1 MRAVFPRFKRAAL
14 ALALAML
21 ALVIVLAAPAAEAT
35 VMGAAPN
42 GWTTHT
48 GPEYEL
54 YISPQQQV
62 GASELSLIV
71 NYGDSNMTLRVSKVN
86 QAISSAVIAPH
97 SSRFVQLDFASNG
110 TYRIVLANETQEL
123 LALSKTRIIPVTP
136 DPTPPWND
144 DDWHIIPPGPSPW
157 QPGPDP
163 SQDPLAYTQ
172 AAVDELI
179 ASVTLESLLTTAS
192 LMAIAMFL
200 GAAVQR
206 AVRFIWPTDFIT
218 VGVVAFAAIQ
228 LIGLPSWLIVPGIE
242 PIWWI
247 PVLAGYVIGYIVIGR
262 TSYIMVR
269 RLTEDKSF
277 DTEPW
282 VLYREDGQIYV
293 QEQNNKALIKR
304 LVFGIKHPVLSP
316 LPLEPDYEDRTKYPG
331 FPVFRRRMV
340 CVEGWRTYEMI
351 PQGASRWKLKRYATE
366 VKVAAG
372 SSVSRYELIRSF
384 KALDKVNAQLIEA
397 ENEIYALQQ
406 SLSVR
411 MADTVARFLA
421 KVYSRAPGAVFK
433 DAVERWSSK
442 EKKEDNV
449 QKE

>member
-1 MRAVFPRFKRAAL
+1 MRSRAAFTLAVL
-14 ALALAML
+14 ALISALAML
-21 ALVIVLAAPAAEAT
+21 LAAPAAEAT

-42 GWTTHT
+42 GWTTHG
-48 GPEYEL
+48 GPGYEL

-86 QAISSAVIAPH
+86 QTISSAVIAPH

-206 AVRFIWPTDFIT
+206 AVRFIWPTAFIT
-218 VGVVAFAAIQ
+218 V
-228 LIGLPSWLIVPGIE
+228 
-242 PIWWI
+242 
-247 PVLAGYVIGYIVIGR
+247 
-262 TSYIMVR
+262 
-269 RLTEDKSF
+269 
-277 DTEPW
+277 
-282 VLYREDGQIYV
+282 
-293 QEQNNKALIKR
+293 
-304 LVFGIKHPVLSP
+304 
-316 LPLEPDYEDRTKYPG
+316 
-331 FPVFRRRMV
+331 
-340 CVEGWRTYEMI
+340 
-351 PQGASRWKLKRYATE
+351 SRC
-366 VKVAAG
+366 
-372 SSVSRYELIRSF
+372 
-384 KALDKVNAQLIEA
+384 
-397 ENEIYALQQ
+397 
-406 SLSVR
+406 
-411 MADTVARFLA
+411 
-421 KVYSRAPGAVFK
+421 
-433 DAVERWSSK
+433 
-442 EKKEDNV
+442 
-449 QKE
+449 